1 MRQALHKRIVRKFDD
16 EIRFFKG
23 WIDGPKQVG
32 AIVPTSPI
40 TARRM
45 ASVIDAASGR
55 PVLELG
61 PGTGAVT
68 KAILDQG
75 IAPERLYSIEYSHD
89 FFTRLVEDYPS
100 VRFIHGDA
108 FDLNAALGDDRGL
121 VFDSIISAIPLLSFP
136 MERRVALVDSLLD
149 RVPAGRPVV
158 QISYG
163 AVSPVAPK
171 RAAFAVEPLDWV
183 VRNIPPARLWVYRRP
198 RAA

>member
-1 MRQALHKRIVRKFDD
+1 MLDLQRRLAEKFDD

-32 AIVPTSPI
+32 AIIPTSPI

-45 ASVIDAASGR
+45 ASVIDLASGR

-68 KAILDQG
+68 KAILERG
-75 IAPERLYSIEYSHD
+75 VKPEALYSVEYSAD
-89 FFTRLVEDYPS
+89 FYAGLVEDYPG
-100 VRFIHGDA
+100 VQFVNGDA
-108 FDLNAALGDDRGL
+108 FDLDGALGEARDT
-121 VFDSIISAIPLLSFP
+121 VFDSIVSAIPLLYFP
-136 MERRVALVDSLLD
+136 MEKRVAFVDALLH

-163 AVSPVAPK
+163 AVSPVTPK
-171 RAAFAVEPLDWV
+171 QDKFVVEPLDWV
-183 VRNIPPARLWVYRRP
+183 VRNIPPARLWIYRRS
-198 RAA
+198 RGA